1 MIAKVNY
8 SRNLLFSFF
17 KKRRNQMCTFIVVQ
31 KRELTNRLSATWK
44 GRKKKKKT
52 EDRRRKSENKIR
64 QIVNRN
70 PSIPNYP

>member
-1 MIAKVNY
+1 
-8 SRNLLFSFF
+8 
-17 KKRRNQMCTFIVVQ
+17 MCTFIVVQ